1 MTMKAE
7 CRLDLATPALENAR
21 RFSRLPAYRSSE
33 ISMSDSRT
41 EESVVTLQSKAE
53 YENAIN
59 LSQHV
64 PAAKNISEMVL
75 DAFHTSKESDQIREL
90 RVAIRQAHDAFD
102 DDQAY
107 DLMGQLK
114 QLKDAEAADNAALE
128 DLSSKFSISRILSS
142 FKDDPEFQELV
153 YGLALK
159 VLNQTHQAISN
170 PSAGK
175 GKAARAKKEVE
186 VFVISKDGISVTLPM
201 RTPRS
206 KLNVDREALEFLG
219 FSFVGEGDEAELESE
234 SFVDNSGAEQPLTR
248 KSIVTAL
255 QQQTAFDGYSIAQQ

>member
-1 MTMKAE
+1 
-7 CRLDLATPALENAR
+7 
-21 RFSRLPAYRSSE
+21 
-33 ISMSDSRT
+33 MSDSYT
-41 EESVVTLQSKAE
+41 EEESVVALQSKAE

-64 PAAKNISEMVL
+64 PAAKIISEMVL

-102 DDQAY
+102 DDKAY
-107 DLMGQLK
+107 ELMGQLK

-128 DLSSKFSISRILSS
+128 NLSSQFSISRILSS
-142 FKDDPEFQELV
+142 FKDDPAFQELV

-159 VLNQTHQAISN
+159 VLNQSHQAISN

-175 GKAARAKKEVE
+175 SKAARAKKEAE
-186 VFVISKDGISVTLPM
+186 VFVISKDGISVTLPL

-219 FSFVGEGDEAELESE
+219 FAFVGEGSEAELESE
-234 SFVDNSGAEQPLTR
+234 TFFDNSGVEQSVTR

-255 QQQTAFDGYSIAQQ
+255 QQQSAFDGYTIAAQ

>member
-1 MTMKAE
+1 M
-7 CRLDLATPALENAR
+7 P
-21 RFSRLPAYRSSE
+21 
-33 ISMSDSRT
+33 DSHT
-41 EESVVTLQSKAE
+41 EESVVTLHAKVE

-64 PAAKNISEMVL
+64 SAAKNISEMVL
-75 DAFHTSKESDQIREL
+75 DAFHTAKESDQIREL

-102 DDQAY
+102 DDKAY

-175 GKAARAKKEVE
+175 GKAARAKKEAE
-186 VFVISKDGISVTLPM
+186 VFAISKDGISVTFPL
-201 RTPRS
+201 RSPRS
-206 KLNVDREALEFLG
+206 KPNVDREAFEFLG
-219 FSFVGEGDEAELESE
+219 FSFVGEGDEAELEVE
-234 SFVDNSGAEQPLTR
+234 TFVDNAGNEQPLTR

-255 QQQTAFDGYSIAQQ
+255 QQQTAFDGYSIA

>member
-1 MTMKAE
+1 MPDSYTAE
-7 CRLDLATPALENAR
+7 SA
-21 RFSRLPAYRSSE
+21 
-33 ISMSDSRT
+33 
-41 EESVVTLQSKAE
+41 EESVTVLHAKAE

-64 PAAKNISEMVL
+64 PAAKIISEMVL

-90 RVAIRQAHDAFD
+90 RIAIRQAHDAFD
-102 DDQAY
+102 DDKAY

-142 FKDDPEFQELV
+142 FKDDPQFQELV

-159 VLNQTHQAISN
+159 VLNQSHQAISN

-175 GKAARAKKEVE
+175 SKAARAKKEAE
-186 VFVISKDGISVTLPM
+186 VFVISKDGISVTLPL

-206 KLNVDREALEFLG
+206 RLSVDREAFEFLG
-219 FSFVGEGDEAELESE
+219 FNFVGEGDEAELEVE
-234 SFVDNSGAEQPLTR
+234 SFVDNAGNEQPLSR
-248 KSIVTAL
+248 KSVITAL

>member
-1 MTMKAE
+1 
-7 CRLDLATPALENAR
+7 
-21 RFSRLPAYRSSE
+21 
-33 ISMSDSRT
+33 MSDSYT
-41 EESVVTLQSKAE
+41 AESVVALASKAE

-64 PAAKNISEMVL
+64 PA
-75 DAFHTSKESDQIREL
+75 
-90 RVAIRQAHDAFD
+90 
-102 DDQAY
+102 AY

-114 QLKDAEAADNAALE
+114 QLKDAEAADNLALE

-175 GKAARAKKEVE
+175 GKAARAKKDAE
-186 VFVISKDGISVTLPM
+186 VFVISKDGISVTLPL

-206 KLNVDREALEFLG
+206 KLNVDREAFEFLG
-219 FSFVGEGDEAELESE
+219 FSFVGEGDDAELERE
-234 SFVDNSGAEQPLTR
+234 SFTDNNGAELPVNR
-248 KSIVTAL
+248 KNVVNAL
-255 QQQTAFDGYSIAQQ
+255 QQKTAFDGYSIAQQ

>member
-1 MTMKAE
+1 MKAE

-170 PSAGK
+170 QSAGK

>member
-1 MTMKAE
+1 
-7 CRLDLATPALENAR
+7 
-21 RFSRLPAYRSSE
+21 
-33 ISMSDSRT
+33 MSDSYT
-41 EESVVTLQSKAE
+41 AESVAALASKAE

-64 PAAKNISEMVL
+64 PAAKSISEMVL

-102 DDQAY
+102 DDKAY

-114 QLKDAEAADNAALE
+114 QLKDAEAADNLALE

-175 GKAARAKKEVE
+175 GKAARAKKDTE
-186 VFVISKDGISVTLPM
+186 VFVISKDGISVTLPL

-206 KLNVDREALEFLG
+206 KLNVDREAFEFLG
-219 FSFVGEGDEAELESE
+219 FSFVGEGDDAELERE
-234 SFVDNSGAEQPLTR
+234 SFTDNNGAELPVNR
-248 KSIVTAL
+248 KNVVNAL
-255 QQQTAFDGYSIAQQ
+255 QQKTAFDGYSIAQQ

>member
-1 MTMKAE
+1 MKAE

-170 PSAGK
+170 SSAGK

-186 VFVISKDGISVTLPM
+186 VFVISKDGVSVTLPM

>member
-1 MTMKAE
+1 MKAE

-90 RVAIRQAHDAFD
+90 RIAIRQAHDAFD

-186 VFVISKDGISVTLPM
+186 VFVISKDGVSVTLPM

-255 QQQTAFDGYSIAQQ
+255 QQQTAFAGYSIAQQ

>member
-1 MTMKAE
+1 MKAE

-186 VFVISKDGISVTLPM
+186 VFVISKDGVSVTLPM

-234 SFVDNSGAEQPLTR
+234 SFLDNSGAEQPLTR

>member
-1 MTMKAE
+1 MKAE

-64 PAAKNISEMVL
+64 PAAKIISEMVL

-170 PSAGK
+170 PSVGK

-255 QQQTAFDGYSIAQQ
+255 QQQTAFAGYSIAQQ

>member
-1 MTMKAE
+1 MKAE
-7 CRLDLATPALENAR
+7 CRLDLATLALENAR

-75 DAFHTSKESDQIREL
+75 DAFHTSKESEQIRQL

-107 DLMGQLK
+107 ELMGQLK

-128 DLSSKFSISRILSS
+128 DLSSKFSINRILSS

-175 GKAARAKKEVE
+175 GKAARAKKEAE
-186 VFVISKDGISVTLPM
+186 VFVISKDGISVTLPL

-219 FSFVGEGDEAELESE
+219 FNFVGEGDEAELESE

>member
-1 MTMKAE
+1 
-7 CRLDLATPALENAR
+7 
-21 RFSRLPAYRSSE
+21 
-33 ISMSDSRT
+33 MSDSYT
-41 EESVVTLQSKAE
+41 EHSAEESVVALHAKAE

-64 PAAKNISEMVL
+64 PAAKIISEMVL

-102 DDQAY
+102 DDKAY

-114 QLKDAEAADNAALE
+114 QLKDAEAADNIALE

-175 GKAARAKKEVE
+175 GKAARAKKDAE
-186 VFVISKDGISVTLPM
+186 VFVISKDGISVTLPL

-206 KLNVDREALEFLG
+206 KLNVDREAFEFLG
-219 FSFVGEGDEAELESE
+219 FSFVGEGDDAELERE
-234 SFVDNSGAEQPLTR
+234 SFTDNNGAELPVNR
-248 KSIVTAL
+248 KNVVNAL
-255 QQQTAFDGYSIAQQ
+255 QQKTAFDGYSIAQQ

>member
-1 MTMKAE
+1 
-7 CRLDLATPALENAR
+7 
-21 RFSRLPAYRSSE
+21 
-33 ISMSDSRT
+33 MSDARI
-41 EESVVTLQSKAE
+41 EESVATLQSKAE

-64 PAAKNISEMVL
+64 PAAKSISEMVL

-90 RVAIRQAHDAFD
+90 RLAIRQAHDAFD
-102 DDQAY
+102 DDKAY

-128 DLSSKFSISRILSS
+128 DLNSKFSISRILSS

-153 YGLALK
+153 YSLALK

-186 VFVISKDGISVTLPM
+186 VFSISKDGISVTLPM
-201 RTPRS
+201 RSPRS
-206 KLNVDREALEFLG
+206 KPNVDREAFEFLG
-219 FSFVGEGDEAELESE
+219 FSFVGEGDEAELEVE
-234 SFVDNSGAEQPLTR
+234 TFVDNAGTEQPLTR

-255 QQQTAFDGYSIAQQ
+255 KQQTAFDGYSIAQQ

>member
-1 MTMKAE
+1 
-7 CRLDLATPALENAR
+7 
-21 RFSRLPAYRSSE
+21 
-33 ISMSDSRT
+33 MSDSYT
-41 EESVVTLQSKAE
+41 AESVAALASKAE

-64 PAAKNISEMVL
+64 PAAKSISEMVL

-102 DDQAY
+102 DDKAY

-114 QLKDAEAADNAALE
+114 QLKDAEAADNLALE

-159 VLNQTHQAISN
+159 VLNQSHQAISN

-175 GKAARAKKEVE
+175 SKAARAKKEAE
-186 VFVISKDGISVTLPM
+186 VFVISKDGISVTLPL

-219 FSFVGEGDEAELESE
+219 FTFVGEGNEAELESE
-234 SFVDNSGAEQPLTR
+234 TFVDNSGVEQPVTR

-255 QQQTAFDGYSIAQQ
+255 QQQSAFDGYAITAQ

>member
-1 MTMKAE
+1 
-7 CRLDLATPALENAR
+7 
-21 RFSRLPAYRSSE
+21 
-33 ISMSDSRT
+33 MSDSYT
-41 EESVVTLQSKAE
+41 EEESVVALQSKAE

-64 PAAKNISEMVL
+64 PAAKIISEMVL

-102 DDQAY
+102 DDKAY

-128 DLSSKFSISRILSS
+128 NLSSQFSISRILSS

-159 VLNQTHQAISN
+159 VLNQSHQAISN

-175 GKAARAKKEVE
+175 SKATRAKKEE
-186 VFVISKDGISVTLPM
+186 VFVISKDGISVTLPL

-219 FSFVGEGDEAELESE
+219 FAFVGEGSEAELEGE
-234 SFVDNSGAEQPLTR
+234 TFVDNSGVEQPVTR

-255 QQQTAFDGYSIAQQ
+255 QQQSAFDGYTIAAQ